1 MKRMRITNKFK
12 FIRTITIVIFLLIA
26 IFNFSIAKSNQEE
39 AEIITYTISQNET
52 LWSIAK
58 QFTPD
63 NKDIRQTIYEI
74 EKLNNLQNATI
85 YAGQTI
91 QIKKD

>member
-1 MKRMRITNKFK
+1 MKLRIVNHKK
-12 FIRTITIVIFLLIA
+12 FIRSIA
-26 IFNFSIAKSNQEE
+26 ILVFILIGLFNISIAKTDKEK
-39 AEIITYTISQNET
+39 AEIITYTITKNET

-63 NKDIRQTIYEI
+63 TKDIRQTIYEI
-74 EKLNNLQNATI
+74 EKLNNMKDATI
-85 YAGQTI
+85 YEGQTI

>member
-1 MKRMRITNKFK
+1 MKLRIVNHKK
-12 FIRTITIVIFLLIA
+12 FIRSIA
-26 IFNFSIAKSNQEE
+26 ILVFILIGLFNISIAKTDKAE
-39 AEIITYTISQNET
+39 AEIITYTITKNET

-63 NKDIRQTIYEI
+63 TKDIRQTIYEI
-74 EKLNNLQNATI
+74 EKLNNMKDATI
-85 YAGQTI
+85 YEGQTI